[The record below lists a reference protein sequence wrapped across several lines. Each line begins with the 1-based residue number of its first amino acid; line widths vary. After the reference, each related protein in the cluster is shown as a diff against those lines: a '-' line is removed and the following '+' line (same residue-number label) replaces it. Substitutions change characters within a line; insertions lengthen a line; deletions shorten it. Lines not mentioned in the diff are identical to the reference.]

1 MKININI
8 ENFTKFKPQKSIIR
22 KIIMLIIK
30 NPEIFEHSC
39 LYDKTIKILSIDFV
53 FCNDE
58 FIHKINNEYRGYD
71 KPTDV
76 ISFALFCDDPKSIVT
91 DEINLG
97 EIIISEDTAKKQALE
112 NGHSLQKEIY
122 YLICHGI
129 LHLLGFDHQTQDEY
143 NLMVEMQNCI
153 LKELDYK

>member
-22 KIIMLIIK
+22 KIIMLILK
-30 NPEIFEHSC
+30 NPEIFVCFC

-58 FIHKINNEYRGYD
+58 FIHKINKEYRGYD

-97 EIIISEDTAKKQALE
+97 EIIVSEDTAKKQALE

-153 LKELDYK
+153 LKELDYE

>member
-8 ENFTKFKPQKSIIR
+8 ENFTKFKPQKSIIK

-97 EIIISEDTAKKQALE
+97 EIIVSEDTAKKQALE

-153 LKELDYK
+153 LKELDYE

>member
-8 ENFTKFKPQKSIIR
+8 GNFTKFKPQKSIIR

-30 NPEIFEHSC
+30 NSEIFERSC

-58 FIHKINNEYRGYD
+58 FIHKINKEYRGYD

-97 EIIISEDTAKKQALE
+97 EIIVSEDTAKKQALE

-153 LKELDYK
+153 LKELDYE